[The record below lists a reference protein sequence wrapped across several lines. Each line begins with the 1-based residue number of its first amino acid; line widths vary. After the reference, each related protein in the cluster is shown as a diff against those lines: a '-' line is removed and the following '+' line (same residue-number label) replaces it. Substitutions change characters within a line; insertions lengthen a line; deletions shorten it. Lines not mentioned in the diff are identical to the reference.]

1 MDGMEAWSLIA
12 PIISA
17 HSIVVGGKTS
27 VMDEAYVTVYCALKY
42 WDKHAKD
49 REKENNE

>member
-1 MDGMEAWSLIA
+1 MDGMEAWSLIG

-17 HSIVVGGKTS
+17 HTVLINGKAGLL
-27 VMDEAYVTVYCALKY
+27 DEAYVTVYCALKY